1 MKEEKMKN
9 FTASDM
15 PNGKKKAADQV
26 LPKAKKNVFTQRVEA
41 VKSEPK
47 VEIEEALELED
58 DNS

>member
-1 MKEEKMKN
+1 MKN

-15 PNGKKKAADQV
+15 PNGKKKARDRV
-26 LPKAKKNVFTQRVEA
+26 LPKAKKNVFTQMVEA

-47 VEIEEALELED
+47 VEIEATPELED